1 MQINPAI
8 IKKQFEKSFGTY
20 NANALV
26 QKIMAQKMI
35 SKLCEIQHNW
45 DNILELGAG
54 TGLLTDE
61 IKKYLKFK
69 NFYANDLVAKSEIYI
84 KKIIPDV
91 IFYCG
96 NAKRI
101 KPTKKMDLIIS
112 NAMFQWFKDFDEI
125 SILYKNM
132 LNKDGI
138 LAFSSFSPENYK
150 EIRDITGIS
159 LEYKTSNEIKNI
171 FSKDY
176 DILYYEE
183 FENILKFNSPLEI
196 LAHMKNTGVNCLSK
210 NNWTFKD
217 VKEFCEKYSKKYPE
231 NSLTYSSIIFICKK
245 K

>member
-91 IFYCG
+91 IFYYG

-159 LEYKTSNEIKNI
+159 LEYKTTNEIKNI

-210 NNWTFKD
+210 NNWTFID